1 MISSNI
7 LTQIL
12 LDNQQLVESK
22 EIFPRD
28 VEIGDFP
35 HCVLVGV
42 RRSGKS
48 YLLYQKIQKLLA
60 MGKTWRQMLYLNFE
74 DERLLGFDVAD
85 FNQILAVHAEM
96 TGLSDLP
103 IMFFDEIQL
112 IDGWEKFVRR
122 MADAGA
128 EIYITGSNAKMLSV
142 DVAATLGGRFQT
154 INVFPLSFSEMLLA
168 KGIEFRA
175 LNLLSTV
182 EAGLIRH
189 EFRSYF
195 QYGGFPESLS
205 LKNKLEYLNTLF
217 QKIYLGDIAL
227 RNKVSNIF
235 PLRVLIKKIAESIGQ
250 PLSYTRLTN
259 IVTSTGVK
267 IAKNTCI
274 NYVQY
279 SFDSC
284 LLLPISNIVG
294 KLQDRESSPKIYF
307 VDNGLIELLNQDPLS
322 DQLENLVALHLLRK
336 YGLNDAVFFYRPDVE
351 VDFYIPETET
361 AIQVSVRLD
370 SAPNTLDREVQAFQK
385 MGKEF
390 AVRRRILITLEEERV
405 IETEFGD
412 IEVVPAWKWLLEN
425 NQGPAC

>member
-1 MISSNI
+1 
-7 LTQIL
+7 
-12 LDNQQLVESK
+12 
-22 EIFPRD
+22 
-28 VEIGDFP
+28 
-35 HCVLVGV
+35 
-42 RRSGKS
+42 
-48 YLLYQKIQKLLA
+48 
-60 MGKTWRQMLYLNFE
+60 
-74 DERLLGFDVAD
+74 
-85 FNQILAVHAEM
+85 
-96 TGLSDLP
+96 
-103 IMFFDEIQL
+103 
-112 IDGWEKFVRR
+112 
-122 MADAGA
+122 
-128 EIYITGSNAKMLSV
+128 MLSV

-336 YGLNDAVFFYRPDVE
+336 YGLNDAVFFYRRDVE